1 MTFNLL
7 FKLPVKGEG
16 FSRFKGKKVVVDE
29 PPMEAEKG
37 EEAPHSK
44 SDHSEEEEVG
54 HDPNSECP
62 PLIDLWYD
70 TNSHF
75 LVVPSNYSR
84 RPVV

>member
-1 MTFNLL
+1 
-7 FKLPVKGEG
+7 
-16 FSRFKGKKVVVDE
+16 
-29 PPMEAEKG
+29 MEAEKG

-44 SDHSEEEEVG
+44 SDHFEEEEVG

-75 LVVPSNYSR
+75 LVVPVTTHLLCWAMFGC
-84 RPVV
+84 P